1 MTGAVVLDIEGT
13 TSSAAHVH
21 EVLFPYAR
29 ARLAGWIAAH
39 RADPEVQRAL
49 TEVSRY
55 LGSDTVA
62 DETAAVRT
70 LQKWSDEDRKA
81 GPLKKLQGMIWS
93 EGYQRKELTG
103 HVYPDTVEALDT
115 WRERGTGIHI
125 YSSGSVQAQQQW
137 FRHSPYG
144 DLRGRLTHYF
154 DTSNA
159 GPKTAAA
166 SYRTIAAALAL
177 PPSDLLFAS
186 DTPAELDA
194 ARAAGW
200 RTGWIVRTTE
210 KRHGAAP
217 ATDHPTYPDLAS
229 VAHEEAP

>member
-39 RADPEVQRAL
+39 RADPEVQRTL
-49 TEVSRY
+49 TEVGRY

-93 EGYQRKELTG
+93 EGYQRNELTG
-103 HVYPDTVEALDT
+103 HVYPDTVEALDA
-115 WRERGTGIHI
+115 WRERSTGIHI

-166 SYRTIAAALAL
+166 SYRTIAAHSRPTGSSRKESPCPFPPRTSPSSADPACTPCSTTATTCCRT
-177 PPSDLLFAS
+177 PPS
-186 DTPAELDA
+186 
-194 ARAAGW
+194 AR
-200 RTGWIVRTTE
+200 
-210 KRHGAAP
+210 
-217 ATDHPTYPDLAS
+217 
-229 VAHEEAP
+229 